1 MTEGKPWAAAAAAL
15 SPPFVPLTAALL
27 PGSLGRLGAGCH
39 ALQGDM
45 LSIMYPRPA
54 LPACRGAWARTWAWR
69 AQPWPLACRV
79 LTSRSSWCWFSRCA
93 RRCGASAASAGR
105 QLGCRA
111 RLLSAER
118 LHRRRKTLRCA
129 QSGLTPLQARQSGVD
144 SQDGTAWRRRGA
156 GSSSR
161 NLRLCQPS
169 NSRSH
174 APASHTHPRAF
185 TWGQTAMTSSK
196 SKYSEGQGG
205 LSISQ
210 RATGGRL
217 SLPARRQ
224 Q

>member
-1 MTEGKPWAAAAAAL
+1 MTESKPWAAAAAAL

-45 LSIMYPRPA
+45 LSIMYPRPV

-129 QSGLTPLQARQSGVD
+129 QSGLTRLQARQSGVD
-144 SQDGTAWRRRGA
+144 SQDGTAWRRRGGRFIEPQPPPLPA
-156 GSSSR
+156 FQ
-161 NLRLCQPS
+161 LPLACARLTHASESVYMGS
-169 NSRSH
+169 NSNDIE
-174 APASHTHPRAF
+174 
-185 TWGQTAMTSSK
+185 QIK
-196 SKYSEGQGG
+196 VQ
-205 LSISQ
+205 
-210 RATGGRL
+210 
-217 SLPARRQ
+217 
-224 Q
+224 